1 MTVHE
6 ALLWVSAQLLA
17 ANVGSRWLTEAER
30 QHALRMEAET
40 MLLWATGWSRSRLI
54 SSLSDA
60 LAVNAQTKLREVVR
74 RRASGLPLQYAT
86 GQAAFYGR
94 LFSVQPGCLIPRPE
108 TEVLAD
114 LAIAWIRQHRPAST
128 VVDLGTGSG
137 ILAITIRLECPQSTA
152 YALDLAEAALDMAR
166 ENARMLGAALSPS
179 PSPSFPPS
187 SLLRASLSPS
197 PPFSPSVSPSPGI
210 EFIYTDGLRWLQ
222 ESAVPFNVLVSNP
235 PYIPSRDV
243 GALDD
248 EVRLYE
254 PRLALDGGED
264 GLAVYRALCELGD
277 ASFAPGPAALFLE
290 VGEGQAEHVLAMF
303 TESATASGLTSRP
316 GLPSESGLPSE
327 PAAGG
332 ESRSGLPS
340 GPEAQTDVRLRWPNW
355 EFAVEPD
362 LRGVGRVVWGF
373 RKQGFGN

>member
-17 ANVGSRWLTEAER
+17 ANVGSRWLTEEER

-54 SSLSDA
+54 SSFSDV

-114 LAIAWIRQHRPAST
+114 LAIAWIRQHCPGST

-137 ILAITIRLECPQSTA
+137 ILAITIRLECPQSMA
-152 YALDLAEAALDMAR
+152 YALDLAAAALDIAR
-166 ENARMLGAALSPS
+166 ENARILGASL
-179 PSPSFPPS
+179 PPP
-187 SLLRASLSPS
+187 LKPS
-197 PPFSPSVSPSPGI
+197 PPPSLSPSPGI
-210 EFIYTDGLRWLQ
+210 ELIHTDGLRWLQ

-243 GALDD
+243 EALDD

-277 ASFAPGPAALFLE
+277 ARFAPGPAALFLE

-303 TESATASGLTSRP
+303 TESAT
-316 GLPSESGLPSE
+316 
-327 PAAGG
+327 GG